1 VLKAIAKPRHE
12 RYASAA
18 ELADDLER
26 WLAGEPVTADLS
38 RQRRRWQLRAAV
50 AGVLVLL
57 IATVAAAIVL
67 SRPTPPTVFTRPAFV
82 NHLGIRMVK
91 LDPGPVIVG
100 SPLEEPGRQ
109 INERQWVTRIER
121 PFWIATTEVTRGQY
135 RALMG
140 KLPAG
145 EQEAIAA
152 GTLDPETADDSLPIT
167 HLTWHEAVAF
177 CQALSEAEGRRY
189 RLPSEIEWEY
199 AARAGTQGRFGGS
212 GQADSMAWH
221 AGNSGR
227 RLQHIATRWP
237 NHWGLHDLH
246 GNAAEWCSD
255 PYGPTYPT
263 ENSVD
268 TRIPPERRA
277 RVIRGGSAQQPPEEC
292 RSAAR
297 TPAAPDWYSPFL
309 GFRVAMDDPPT
320 VSQVESSSP

>member
-1 VLKAIAKPRHE
+1 
-12 RYASAA
+12 
-18 ELADDLER
+18 
-26 WLAGEPVTADLS
+26 
-38 RQRRRWQLRAAV
+38 
-50 AGVLVLL
+50 
-57 IATVAAAIVL
+57 
-67 SRPTPPTVFTRPAFV
+67 
-82 NHLGIRMVK
+82 
-91 LDPGPVIVG
+91 
-100 SPLEEPGRQ
+100 
-109 INERQWVTRIER
+109 
-121 PFWIATTEVTRGQY
+121 
-135 RALMG
+135 
-140 KLPAG
+140 
-145 EQEAIAA
+145 
-152 GTLDPETADDSLPIT
+152 
-167 HLTWHEAVAF
+167 
-177 CQALSEAEGRRY
+177 
-189 RLPSEIEWEY
+189 
-199 AARAGTQGRFGGS
+199 GRFGGS